1 MMIGEVSEMSY
12 KTYSVVPLI
21 YKNIVQHLDNQDN
34 QDNLIIQKF
43 HPILVN
49 EIDYRNVGGVTRS
62 SINFLTTTGEMEVWV
77 DEKPSVVGCVD
88 GYPDFNIV
96 YDISWFDGWTLQ
108 RTVVAIK
115 VDRICVGDNYVYN
128 FVNNIIWRTYNT

>member
-1 MMIGEVSEMSY
+1 MIGEVLGMSY

-43 HPILVN
+43 HPIFVN

-62 SINFLTTTGEMEVWV
+62 STNLLTTTRKMEVWL
-77 DEKPSVVGCVD
+77 DEKQLMVGRTN
-88 GYPDFNIV
+88 GYSDINFIF
-96 YDISWFDGWTLQ
+96 DISWFDGWTLQ

-115 VDRICVGDNYVYN
+115 VDRICVGDDYVYN
-128 FVNNIIWRTYNT
+128 LIYHIVWWTYNT

>member
-1 MMIGEVSEMSY
+1 MIGEVLGMSY

-43 HPILVN
+43 HPIFVN
-49 EIDYRNVGGVTRS
+49 EIDYRDVGRVTRS
-62 SINFLTTTGEMEVWV
+62 STNLLTTTREVEVWM
-77 DEKPSVVGCVD
+77 DEKPSVVGCTN
-88 GYPDFNIV
+88 GYPNFNFI
-96 YDISWFDGWTLQ
+96 YDISWFNGWTLQ